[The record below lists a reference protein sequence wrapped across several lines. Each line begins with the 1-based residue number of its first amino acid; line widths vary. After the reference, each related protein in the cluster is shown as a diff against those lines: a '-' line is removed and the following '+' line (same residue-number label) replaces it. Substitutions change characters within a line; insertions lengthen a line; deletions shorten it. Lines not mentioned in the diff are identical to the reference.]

1 MNSDFS
7 GTTAAVCPMELSV
20 KTASTEQ
27 IEIIVEKLI
36 QQMVFKF
43 WSSLANI
50 AIVLAKPGFLAGF
63 DIKVIGMFCY
73 TTFYSHNAKKVG
85 IRPVYTV
92 ISCHSIMQ

>member
-36 QQMVFKF
+36 H
-43 WSSLANI
+43 
-50 AIVLAKPGFLAGF
+50 AIDSF
-63 DIKVIGMFCY
+63 
-73 TTFYSHNAKKVG
+73 
-85 IRPVYTV
+85 
-92 ISCHSIMQ
+92 